1 MLAQVTQGASNAQYT
16 SKFGAVMSTPYF
28 SILADK
34 CQDISSQEEL
44 SICCRWIV
52 DGYPEE
58 HFLDILYVKDID
70 AASITQSLTSIDEK
84 HRDFKRQGYDGAAT
98 SLVV

>member
-16 SKFGAVMSTPYF
+16 SKCGAVMSTP
-28 SILADK
+28 ILADE
-34 CQDISSQEEL
+34 CQDISPQEEL

-58 HFLDILYVKDID
+58 HFLDILYVKDVD

-84 HRDFKRQGYDGAAT
+84 HLDCKRLVGQGYDGAAT